1 MRRFI
6 GLLAMTLSV
15 GVFGGPRPASA
26 AAFLA
31 INGGNWSYSAA
42 LAQSPAGTAY
52 YWGLS
57 GGVGSVSFAYAY
69 SFNAFGKS
77 AAYAIARAGFGWRGA
92 WYAAGIADPQGDLG
106 LGIPDIGPTTLPT
119 LVNGSDSSDLASE
132 VAADA
137 SAAPGPSGYTIVTD
151 GAGGPI
157 DGITFNAGAND
168 SSSEDN
174 GVDELSLIV
183 VNSSA
188 ETDFC
193 NAIGDTGCGTE
204 SGQTN
209 ASGDVTSLANLLGDL
224 GSDVLATETFTD
236 PTLTGTLNFADL
248 PDSSGS
254 PDVILVEQSNAVP
267 EPASML
273 LFAPGLV
280 ALGLIARRRRRS

>member
-6 GLLAMTLSV
+6 GLLAMTLAV

-57 GGVGSVSFAYAY
+57 VGPGSVSYAVAY

-92 WYAAGIADPQGDLG
+92 WYAAGIADPQGDIG
-106 LGIPDIGPTTLPT
+106 LGIPDIGPSSLTA
-119 LVNGSDSSDLASE
+119 LVNGSDSTDLATE
-132 VAADA
+132 VQNDA
-137 SAAPGPSGYTIVTD
+137 SAAPGPSGYTIDTD
-151 GAGGPI
+151 GTGGPI

-174 GVDELSLIV
+174 GVDQLSLIV
-183 VNSSA
+183 VSSSA

-193 NAIGDTGCGTE
+193 NAVGDTGCSTE

-209 ASGDVTSLANLLGDL
+209 ASGDVTSLASLLGDL
-224 GSDVLATETFTD
+224 GSDVLATETITD
-236 PTLTGTLNFADL
+236 PTLSGTINFADL
-248 PDSSGS
+248 PNSSGS
-254 PDVILVEQSNAVP
+254 PEVILVEQSSTVP

-273 LFAPGLV
+273 LLAPGLL
-280 ALGLIARRRRRS
+280 ALGLIARRYRRA

>member
-6 GLLAMTLSV
+6 GLLAMTLAV

-42 LAQSPAGTAY
+42 LAQSPTGTAY

-57 GGVGSVSFAYAY
+57 VGPGSVSYAYAY
-69 SFNAFGKS
+69 SFNAFGKA

-92 WYAAGIADPQGDLG
+92 WYAAGIADPQGDIG
-106 LGIPDIGPTTLPT
+106 LGIPDIGPSTLST
-119 LVNGSDSSDLASE
+119 LVNGSNNTALATE
-132 VAADA
+132 VQNDA
-137 SAAPGPSGYTIVTD
+137 SAAPGPSGYTINTD

-174 GVDELSLIV
+174 GVDKLSLIV

-188 ETDFC
+188 QTDFC

-224 GSDVLATETFTD
+224 GSSVLATETITD

-248 PDSSGS
+248 PNSSGN
-254 PDVILVEQSNAVP
+254 PEVILVEQSNAVP

-273 LFAPGLV
+273 LFAQGLL
-280 ALGLIARRRRRS
+280 ALGLIARRHRRT